1 MAERRIRYTVE
12 ATRDLEAIWLYGAE
26 VWGTNQATDYANAL
40 RASIET
46 LREMPEIG
54 RKRAEFTPPLCIHP
68 SARHL
73 IIYFADD
80 SALTVV
86 RILSPRQNWQA
97 ILGPQ

>member
-1 MAERRIRYTVE
+1 MTERRIRYTRE
-12 ATRDLEAIWLYGAE
+12 ATRDLETIWTYGAE
-26 VWGTNQATDYANAL
+26 VWGARQATIYARAL
-40 RASIET
+40 RASVET
-46 LREMPEIG
+46 LREMPEIA
-54 RKRAEFTPPLCIHP
+54 RERPEFTPPLRIHP
-68 SARHL
+68 SAQHL